1 MRNLLPLAFAAI
13 LPLAACGE
21 GTPAPRAAESAP
33 QALIARAVAENSLRA
48 RIRLPVAPQQRGVQ
62 VFAQALP
69 DSVAVCGRSRT
80 TSAAGGAFIPFVAV
94 VTFEG
99 GAPRVADFT
108 FGDSG
113 PEASRVFVQMVDRCF
128 EGGGPVSAR
137 MTARAFPPLPVAGV
151 AEVAAGPEEAAP
163 ALVAEAAASGR
174 TVLTSARSGANIRSS
189 AGGGEVVRT
198 VPRSSTLAVLRE
210 APGGW
215 LQVAESG
222 QPVGWIHNS
231 LIEGAGN

>member
-1 MRNLLPLAFAAI
+1 MRNLIPIAFAGMLPLV
-13 LPLAACGE
+13 ACNE
-21 GTPAPRAAESAP
+21 GPPAPRADGGSP
-33 QALIARAVAENSLRA
+33 QAMIARAAAENALRA
-48 RIRLPVAPQQRGVQ
+48 RIRLPVPPQQRGVQ

-69 DSVAVCGRSRT
+69 NSFAVCGRSRT
-80 TSAAGGAFIPFVAV
+80 TSAAGGAFVPYVAV

-99 GAPRVADFT
+99 GAARVADFT

-113 PEASRVFVQMVDRCF
+113 AEASRVFVQMVDRCF
-128 EGGGPVSAR
+128 EGGGPASAR

-151 AEVAAGPEEAAP
+151 AEVAAAPEEAVSVVAAP
-163 ALVAEAAASGR
+163 ASAR
-174 TVLTSARSGANIRSS
+174 TVMTSARSGANIRSS

-198 VPRSSTLAVLRE
+198 VARSSTLEVLRE

-215 LQVAESG
+215 LQVAQSG

>member
-1 MRNLLPLAFAAI
+1 MRQLLPLGFAILLPLAG
-13 LPLAACGE
+13 CGE
-21 GTPAPRAAESAP
+21 ATSSPRAAATAP
-33 QALIARAVAENSLRA
+33 QSQAALDLADASLRA
-48 RIRLPVAPQQRGVQ
+48 RLRAAPQQRGVQ

-69 DSVAVCGRSRT
+69 DSFAVCGRSRMT
-80 TSAAGGAFIPFVAV
+80 GASGEPYVPYVAV
-94 VTFEG
+94 IAFEG
-99 GAPRVADFT
+99 GAARVAQFT
-108 FGDSG
+108 LGASG
-113 PEASRVFVQMVDRCF
+113 PEASRVFVEMVDRCF
-128 EGGGPVSAR
+128 EGGGPASVR
-137 MTARAFPPLPVAGV
+137 LTARAFPPLPVAGV
-151 AEVAAGPEEAAP
+151 ATAPEAAAP
-163 ALVAEAAASGR
+163 VPVADAAASGR